1 MVDINQ
7 IISIIAFNINGL
19 RIPIKRKEL
28 SKYIK
33 KSSQDPTIN
42 IYCLW
47 EGYETQKEG
56 IRFKSQ
62 LRSND
67 NQIIDI
73 QWII

>member
-1 MVDINQ
+1 MVDINP
-7 IISIIAFNINGL
+7 IISIIAFDINGL

-28 SKYIK
+28 SECIK

-47 EGYETQKEG
+47 EGYEIQKEG

-73 QWII
+73 QRII